1 MALIIDNKVTVT
13 INGVSIKVPQG
24 LNSFQDLIAPAVQKG
39 AATAK
44 AKLVTVNKAAAVH
57 SRGGARLERW
67 QGSTINPN
75 GSYVVSGGE
84 VFTIT

>member
-13 INGVSIKVPQG
+13 MNGVSVKVPQG

-39 AATAK
+39 AATAN
-44 AKLVTVNKAAAVH
+44 AKLVTVNTAAA
-57 SRGGARLERW
+57 A